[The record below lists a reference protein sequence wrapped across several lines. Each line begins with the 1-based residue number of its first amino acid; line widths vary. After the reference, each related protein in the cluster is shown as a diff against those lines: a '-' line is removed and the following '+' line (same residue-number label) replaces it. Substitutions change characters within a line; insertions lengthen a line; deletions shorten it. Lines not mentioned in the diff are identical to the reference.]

1 MPMKAILYAMSK
13 EIAAPFQGGET
24 LKNPLGLPL
33 YRLSEDLL
41 VCVGG
46 IGKVNT
52 ALAAQYLIDRFGVSE
67 LWNAGV
73 TGCFHDYPAGT
84 LLCAK
89 ACVQHDVD
97 TFGDPPGL
105 IPGLD
110 MIHLPCSGA
119 EEAAAALTGLGYSCK
134 VGVVASG
141 DWFGRDF
148 PRAERIRDRF
158 SADVCDMEAA
168 AAAHVCLKNKVPFH
182 CLKVVSDHLF
192 HPSQYEEYQANLPA
206 AVARLNE
213 ALAILIKE

>member
-1 MPMKAILYAMSK
+1 MKAILYAMQK
-13 EIAAPFQGGET
+13 EIAAPFEGGEALENSAGLT
-24 LKNPLGLPL
+24 LRK
-33 YRLSEDLL
+33 LSDDLL
-41 VCVGG
+41 VCVCG

-52 ALAAQYLIDRFGVSE
+52 ALAVQYLIDRFHITE

-73 TGCFHDYPAGT
+73 TGCFHSYPAGT
-84 LLCAK
+84 LLCAR
-89 ACVQHDVD
+89 ACVQHDMD

-110 MIHLPCSGA
+110 LIHLPCSDA
-119 EEAAAALTGLGYSCK
+119 DTHADALRAAGYDCR

-148 PRAERIRDRF
+148 PRAERIRDHF
-158 SADVCDMEAA
+158 TADVCDMEAG
-168 AAAHVCLKNKVPFH
+168 AAAHVCLRNRVPFH

-192 HPSQYEEYQANLPA
+192 HPSQYEEYQANLPG
-206 AVARLNE
+206 AVQRLNE